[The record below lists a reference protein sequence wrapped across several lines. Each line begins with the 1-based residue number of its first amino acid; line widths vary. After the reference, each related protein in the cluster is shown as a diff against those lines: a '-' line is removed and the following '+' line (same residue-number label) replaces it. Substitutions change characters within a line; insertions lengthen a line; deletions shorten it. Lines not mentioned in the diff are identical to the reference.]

1 MLCSAKAHPTEFG
14 CAKLSP
20 VFNLELPMRCIA
32 RAFLSL
38 VLISTA
44 TLSHAEF
51 MPIQANASTGK
62 VLLDIPAWNQPFL
75 MVATLENALG
85 SNDIGLDRA
94 QNGDPLL
101 VEFRRIGQKAFLVQR
116 NTRFVAN
123 SADADEAKAA
133 RDAFAEAV
141 LWSGTLQAGAVNR
154 VEINSLLLTDWVGF
168 SNRLQSTKQGSYR
181 LDAER
186 SSVLP
191 DEAHSFPDNSDFTAL
206 LTFSGSGEGQFV
218 QQVAADS
225 QALSIKQRIS
235 FVRLPSAGY
244 LPRSFHPASG
254 AYSISHY
261 DFAQA
266 INNNIEVRQQPRFRL
281 QKTDPTAA
289 RSTVVKPIVFYL
301 DRGTPE
307 PIRSALLEGANWW
320 GTAFEQAGFIGG
332 FRAELAPPGMSMSDV
347 RYNTITWTHRA
358 TRGWSYG
365 GGLIDPRTGEII
377 KGYVNLGSQR
387 VRQDLLIAE
396 GLLAPYRPG
405 ADPALLNEAQHM
417 ALQRLKQLAAHEVGH
432 ALGFAHNFA
441 ASRTATGSVLDYPHP
456 QVSLASDG
464 RPRMPKAYDIGV
476 GEWDNFVVEHGYA
489 VFAPQNEATELAKL
503 RAAIKAKGYEYV
515 SDGDARSLNNSHE
528 AGVLWDLPGDAM
540 QGLQQLLRVRESAL
554 QHFAEGALPPDR
566 QVGDAERR
574 LVPIYLLHR
583 YQSEAVVRLLG
594 GSDYAYGL
602 VADANANANN
612 TPVNGDMQHKAL
624 AVVAQLLSE
633 QTLNLPDS
641 VLRVMSPPSNEYSRN
656 KEYFGSKMEP
666 LFDPMQAVA
675 SASALIAQMSFDSA
689 RLNRLAWQH
698 DRDKSIPSVNEVFQT
713 LLTQPWQ
720 QRGPLILSTRNW
732 TLLDAALLTLD
743 SGNLHPAVAAQWRSA
758 LGELAK
764 QLTGSKDA
772 DQNEAGRY
780 IQRYLA
786 DPSSV
791 KLRPLA
797 TIPPGSPI

>member
-1 MLCSAKAHPTEFG
+1 MRNIAHALLALALI
-14 CAKLSP
+14 CAAP
-20 VFNLELPMRCIA
+20 
-32 RAFLSL
+32 
-38 VLISTA
+38 
-44 TLSHAEF
+44 LSHAAF
-51 MPIQANASTGK
+51 MAVQANAESGK
-62 VLLDIPAWNQPFL
+62 VLIDIPAWNQPFL

-94 QNGDPLL
+94 QNGEPLL

-123 SADADEAKAA
+123 STDADEAKAA
-133 RDAFAEAV
+133 SDAFAESV
-141 LWSGTLQAGAVNR
+141 LWSGAVQAGATNR
-154 VEINSLLLTDWVGF
+154 VDISSLLLSDWVGV

-191 DEAHSFPDNSDFTAL
+191 SEARSFPDNSDFTAL

-218 QQVAADS
+218 QQIAADAQS
-225 QALSIKQRIS
+225 LTVKQRIS
-235 FVRLPSAGY
+235 FVRLPTAGFV
-244 LPRSFHPASG
+244 PRDYHPASG
-254 AYSISHY
+254 AYSISHF

-266 INNNIEVRQQPRFRL
+266 ITNNIEVRQQPRFRL
-281 QKTDPTAA
+281 QKTDPNAA

-320 GTAFEQAGFIGG
+320 SVAFEEAGFIGG

-405 ADPALLNEAQHM
+405 ADPALLNEAQQM

-464 RPRMPKAYDIGV
+464 RPRMPKAYDIGL
-476 GEWDNFVVEHGYA
+476 GDWDKYVVAHGYA
-489 VFAPQNEATELAKL
+489 VFAPENEAAELAKL
-503 RAAIKAKGYEYV
+503 RAGIKAKGYQYV

-528 AGVLWDLPGDAM
+528 AGVLWDLPGEAL
-540 QGLQQLLRVRESAL
+540 QGLQNLLRVRESAL
-554 QHFAEGALPPDR
+554 QYFAEGALPPNR

-583 YQSEAVVRLLG
+583 YQAEAVVRLLG

-602 VADANANANN
+602 IGDTNANTTA
-612 TPVNGDMQHKAL
+612 VNGDMQHKAL
-624 AVVAQLLSE
+624 DAVAQLLSE
-633 QTLNLPDS
+633 QTLSLPDS
-641 VLRVMSPPSNEYSRN
+641 VLKAMSPPSNEFSRS
-656 KEYFGSKMEP
+656 KEFFGSKMEP
-666 LFDPMQAVA
+666 LFDPLQAVA
-675 SASALIAQMSFDSA
+675 SASALVAQMSFEPS
-689 RLNRLAWQH
+689 RLNRMAWQH
-698 DRDKSIPSVNEVFQT
+698 DRDNSIPSVHEVFQA
-713 LLTQPWQ
+713 LLAQPWQ
-720 QRGPLILSTRNW
+720 QRGPLLLSTRNW

-786 DPSSV
+786 DPNSV

>member
-1 MLCSAKAHPTEFG
+1 MRFVAH
-14 CAKLSP
+14 AL
-20 VFNLELPMRCIA
+20 LALA
-32 RAFLSL
+32 
-38 VLISTA
+38 LISTA
-44 TLSHAEF
+44 PLSHAAF
-51 MPIQANASTGK
+51 MPIQANAASGK
-62 VLLDIPAWNQPFL
+62 VLLDIPDWNQPFL
-75 MVATLENALG
+75 MVATLENAIG

-94 QNGDPLL
+94 QNSEPLL
-101 VEFRRIGQKAFLVQR
+101 VEFRRVGQKAFLVQR
-116 NTRFVAN
+116 NTHFVAN

-133 RDAFAEAV
+133 RDAFAESV
-141 LWSGTLQAGAVNR
+141 LWSGALQAGAVNR
-154 VEINSLLLTDWVGF
+154 VDISSLLLTDWVGV

-191 DEAHSFPDNSDFTAL
+191 DEAHSFPDNSEFTAL
-206 LTFSGSGEGQFV
+206 LTFSGSGEGQYV
-218 QQVAADS
+218 QQIAADP
-225 QALSIKQRIS
+225 QALSVKQRIS
-235 FVRLPSAGY
+235 FVRLPSAGFV
-244 LPRSFHPASG
+244 PRAYHPASG
-254 AYSISHY
+254 AFSISHY
-261 DFAQA
+261 DFAQP
-266 INNNIEVRQQPRFRL
+266 ITKNIEVRLQPRFRL
-281 QKTDPTAA
+281 QKTDPNAA

-320 GTAFEQAGFIGG
+320 SVAFEQAGFIGG

-405 ADPALLNEAQHM
+405 ADPALLNEAQQM

-464 RPRMPKAYDIGV
+464 RPRMPNAYNTGLGD
-476 GEWDNFVVEHGYA
+476 WDRFIVAHGYSA
-489 VFAPQNEATELAKL
+489 FTPQSEAAELAKL
-503 RAAIKAKGYEYV
+503 RADIKAKGYQYV

-528 AGVLWDLPGDAM
+528 AGVLWDLPGDAL
-540 QGLQQLLRVRESAL
+540 QGLQQLMRVRESAL

-583 YQSEAVVRLLG
+583 YQAEAVVRLLG

-602 VADANANANN
+602 IGDTDANT

-624 AVVAQLLSE
+624 DATAQLLSE
-633 QTLNLPDS
+633 QTLSIPDS
-641 VLRVMSPPSNEYSRN
+641 VLKVMSPPSNEYSRS
-656 KEYFGSKMEP
+656 KEFFGSKMEP
-666 LFDPMQAVA
+666 LFDPLQAVA
-675 SASALIAQMSFDSA
+675 SASALVAQMSFDPA
-689 RLNRLAWQH
+689 RLNRMAWQH
-698 DRDKSIPSVNEVFQT
+698 DRDNSIPSVHEVFQT
-713 LLTQPWQ
+713 LLAQPWQ
-720 QRGPLILSTRNW
+720 QRGPLILNTRNW

-743 SGNLHPAVAAQWRSA
+743 SGDLHPAVAAQWRSA
-758 LGELAK
+758 LGDLAK
-764 QLTGSKDA
+764 QLQGSKDA

-780 IQRYLA
+780 IQRYLN
-786 DPSSV
+786 DPGSV
-791 KLRPLA
+791 KLRALA